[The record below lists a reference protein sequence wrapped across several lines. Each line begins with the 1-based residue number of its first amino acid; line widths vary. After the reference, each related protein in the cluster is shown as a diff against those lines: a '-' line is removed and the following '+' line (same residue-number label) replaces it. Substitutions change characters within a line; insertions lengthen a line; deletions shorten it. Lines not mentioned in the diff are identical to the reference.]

1 MLLDVGKKGH
11 VKVLGGFS
19 GVHGPAYEKL
29 PAFLCPDGGF
39 VSFFKGDV
47 AHSLQCAAHQC
58 LVHQGLFCFA
68 PIAQQSHGPLRLG
81 GGSLF
86 VWVTPAAGNPV
97 LVGEFG
103 HFTHHEIYVIIQMQ
117 TTVSRWRAE
126 DVGGAFSGIFYVHM
140 NNIRHNFQFR
150 ELLIQCGQK
159 SLRISFHTLLL
170 LSPPGAVF

>member
-1 MLLDVGKKGH
+1 MRCCCSRTSGIRRFMLFDVGKKGH

-68 PIAQQSHGPLRLG
+68 PIAQQSHGD
-81 GGSLF
+81 
-86 VWVTPAAGNPV
+86 A
-97 LVGEFG
+97 
-103 HFTHHEIYVIIQMQ
+103 
-117 TTVSRWRAE
+117 SRR
-126 DVGGAFSGIFYVHM
+126 
-140 NNIRHNFQFR
+140 
-150 ELLIQCGQK
+150 K
-159 SLRISFHTLLL
+159 SSPRRGVRPFHP
-170 LSPPGAVF
+170 S